1 MLVNEENQN
10 GNPNELGIDSAS
22 PGDTRVTCRDLENAC
37 FMCVLCATGAE
48 YCFILNGYIA

>member
-22 PGDTRVTCRDLENAC
+22 PGYTRKGNL
-37 FMCVLCATGAE
+37 
-48 YCFILNGYIA
+48 